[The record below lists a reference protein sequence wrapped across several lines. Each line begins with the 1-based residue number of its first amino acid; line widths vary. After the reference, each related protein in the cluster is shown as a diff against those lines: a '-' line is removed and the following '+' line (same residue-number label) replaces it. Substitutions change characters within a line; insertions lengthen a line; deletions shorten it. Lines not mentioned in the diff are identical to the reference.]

1 MVNFLDQAEND
12 SKNHLTRQKKE
23 IKYITLLEIVLIIM
37 LLIQSWFFRVID
49 LESQGFGWFIILG
62 GWVLV
67 LMFVIT
73 VIVLAVH
80 TFLLLDKWKIDYIR
94 EINIYSFII
103 YLVVNIIFLF
113 GHAYWLFW
121 FPAVAYSLLTIVLV
135 TYGIRH
141 KLFSNFGKDI

>member
-1 MVNFLDQAEND
+1 MGSEIYIRD
-12 SKNHLTRQKKE
+12 S
-23 IKYITLLEIVLIIM
+23 
-37 LLIQSWFFRVID
+37 
-49 LESQGFGWFIILG
+49 
-62 GWVLV
+62 
-67 LMFVIT
+67 VIT

-121 FPAVAYSLLTIVLV
+121 FPAVAYSLLAIVLV